1 MLILIISV
9 AFILAL
15 IFIPILRR
23 IIGVLLTIGISLL
36 AIGSAVFGFAVLMN
50 NVSINERPGMHARI
64 RRFLTV
70 NWAATSDKGLGSV
83 TCEQTEKSAGE
94 VVEAAAEKTTEPKGR
109 RKEAKLAAT
118 PTPTP
123 SATATPEAGAEEEIY
138 PELVQRGYP
147 GIPRPTLF
155 KLAEATVNEQAGW
168 KIVKSDPKDF
178 TLDCIYTTRLFHWN
192 DDVKIVV
199 TPRGEIHLCSH
210 SNAGKGDFGANIAHV
225 KEFYTAVEPKI
236 DQAYKE
242 EEKKQN
248 AQPPK
253 R

>member
-1 MLILIISV
+1 VLILIISV

-70 NWAATSDKGLGSV
+70 NWAATSDKGLGAV
-83 TCEQTEKSAGE
+83 TCEQTEKSGGE

-123 SATATPEAGAEEEIY
+123 SATATPEAGAEEEGSKLSGQASARPKRKKEGK
-138 PELVQRGYP
+138 PENVQIRKRDAGRIRL
-147 GIPRPTLF
+147 GLRRNRLWCR
-155 KLAEATVNEQAGW
+155 AGW
-168 KIVKSDPKDF
+168 PRSDPPD
-178 TLDCIYTTRLFHWN
+178 
-192 DDVKIVV
+192 
-199 TPRGEIHLCSH
+199 S
-210 SNAGKGDFGANIAHV
+210 GD
-225 KEFYTAVEPKI
+225 EL
-236 DQAYKE
+236 
-242 EEKKQN
+242 
-248 AQPPK
+248 
-253 R
+253 RRRR